1 MNYTSYFKNV
11 NISSASMI
19 CNDCIKEVRSLKN
32 YSFTN
37 VESFCSSSSIRKLS
51 TELEK
56 NYKQIDYLIN
66 YLKGYLKVLQY
77 AELIQKQQLKMK
89 GITDYST
96 KSAYA
101 QKISTEL
108 KSMIHLIG
116 DLQNYSDISSGISF
130 SISEFSSNNN
140 IYSISQLQ
148 LEENFRLNYQKL
160 KNLKSNFDSYG
171 SKLYNSY
178 KNFYS
183 MKSIVGKDNYLYYG
197 WYRVLSAYQRVMKK
211 RDSIDNW
218 WTSYLSNIALLEKQ
232 LPDNTTLSLKS
243 VSSKKYSGNN
253 EYQNLSVKK
262 PIFSEYSKKGV
273 SGTFKSDMAIAKEVL
288 AGKWGNGDDRKK
300 ALAAAGYSYV
310 SVQTIVNQMA
320 TANSQSSTYSSNE
333 NNNYSNYNTESNGN
347 TDNPNT
353 GFNGNKDDYNK
364 TWGGKSTAELE
375 KYKAEHP
382 DYWKTRSKNDNGTT
396 KNNNDLSD
404 LQEKLRNTNNP
415 IEKEKIE
422 QQIAS
427 KYGLSKGDGTTLSS
441 SKSSTITFTKT
452 EGNSS
457 IYIGSNGKSYYLENG
472 QMKEYE

>member
-19 CNDCIKEVRSLKN
+19 CSDCIKEVRGLKN

-108 KSMIHLIG
+108 KTMIHLI
-116 DLQNYSDISSGISF
+116 DNLQNSSGIL
-130 SISEFSSNNN
+130 EFSSNN

-148 LEENFRLNYQKL
+148 LEGRFKINYTKL
-160 KNLKSNFDSYG
+160 KNFKSNFDSYG

-183 MKSIVGKDNYLYYG
+183 MKSIVGKDSYLYYG

-310 SVQTIVNQMA
+310 SVQTLVNQMVSK
-320 TANSQSSTYSSNE
+320 NVSNQSSGSYSGGTGNSTSSNGTTTKD
-333 NNNYSNYNTESNGN
+333 TES
-347 TDNPNT
+347 TDNTTPKSTPTSNKTPTGSYLTKYNNLVNPPKMDRPDPRVANT
-353 GFNGNKDDYNK
+353 VRSNTSDYNK
-364 TWGGKSTAELE
+364 ALK
-375 KYKAEHP
+375 
-382 DYWKTRSKNDNGTT
+382 
-396 KNNNDLSD
+396 DL
-404 LQEKLRNTNNP
+404 LK
-415 IEKEKIE
+415 
-422 QQIAS
+422 
-427 KYGLSKGDGTTLSS
+427 
-441 SKSSTITFTKT
+441 
-452 EGNSS
+452 
-457 IYIGSNGKSYYLENG
+457 
-472 QMKEYE
+472 